1 MMINGETLELQR
13 IQDALAASYD
23 PRTSNEAR
31 GQTLQYLN
39 DLKNQPEAPKYGFTL
54 ASDLSQQP
62 FTRHF
67 GLSLLETSI
76 RYRWNE
82 HSEEQAQTLRQWI
95 ITLARN
101 VRSQDPAY
109 FRNKVA
115 SLWADIAKREWAES
129 WIDMDEMLAGLWNT
143 SDNDKIM
150 VNRVLVLC
158 ILETLSIDIC
168 VREDTIAM
176 LRQEELGQ
184 ALNEIMIPQVLFQKH
199 VDSRGKAQEA
209 RFTQDGW
216 LSRTCAFL
224 SSLAGSYSVTNE
236 MVTTCATTTLE
247 ALKPTLVWISL
258 DAVLETNC
266 VDCLFQTLA
275 YGDESVQRVGIFYSF
290 SFFLHTKTFQASVE
304 VLYSIL
310 GRQYNPHFHDS
321 WQQIFRSVL
330 HTTRLEMLKRVFLSA
345 AINADDIDDA
355 KYTLQKKISEVGPSR
370 VLVVRVD

>member
-1 MMINGETLELQR
+1 MAATMMVNGETLELQR
-13 IQDALAASYD
+13 IHDALAATYD
-23 PRTSNEAR
+23 PRTSNEER
-31 GQTLQYLN
+31 NQTLQYLSE
-39 DLKNQPEAPKYGFTL
+39 LKSQPESPKYGFTL
-54 ASDLSQQP
+54 ASDLSQQS

-67 GLSLLETSI
+67 GLSLLEASI
-76 RYRWNE
+76 RYYWNG
-82 HSEEQAQTLRQWI
+82 HSEEQVQTLQQWVA
-95 ITLARN
+95 TLAHN

-115 SLWADIAKREWAES
+115 SLWADMAKREWTGS
-129 WIDMDEMLAGLWNT
+129 WMDMDEMLASLWDT

-158 ILETLSIDIC
+158 ILETLSVDIC

-184 ALNEIMIPQVLFQKH
+184 ALNEIMIPQVLFTKH

-216 LSRTCAFL
+216 LSRMCAFL

-236 MVTTCATTTLE
+236 MVTTCATLTLE

-266 VDCLFQTLA
+266 VDCLFQALA
-275 YGDESVQRVGIFYSF
+275 YGDESVQRVGLF
-290 SFFLHTKTFQASVE
+290 
-304 VLYSIL
+304 
-310 GRQYNPHFHDS
+310 
-321 WQQIFRSVL
+321 
-330 HTTRLEMLKRVFLSA
+330 
-345 AINADDIDDA
+345 
-355 KYTLQKKISEVGPSR
+355 
-370 VLVVRVD
+370 